1 MSFTMKTLTEGIR
14 QRHMGAQHQRLT
26 EKWNRTGLLR
36 GLDGYNR
43 ENMAVMLEN
52 QAAQLLRESNSLGNG
67 SGGSS
72 GDIRGFQNVAFPIV
86 RRVFGG
92 LVANEL
98 VSIQPMSLP
107 SGLLFYLDYTYGNM
121 QGGIDEAGYSATGVK
136 ESATYLSG
144 SSIYNNPTGKGI
156 QSGSLGVGGN
166 YDLLGSGYSRRHDA
180 KNILSRVATLATG
193 GYALIAV
200 DATTGVASTIA
211 SAANSTVTA
220 AAGHT
225 SLSGAVGRLVDF
237 DPVVAQY
244 LADNSTERLHFIAV
258 LASELTS
265 TDASTYRTAATLTGH
280 AGLPADLTMLQDLV
294 LVGPSELAGEG
305 VGGNQADDGW
315 ADQITTVP
323 AQFQGGKGTKSLRRH
338 TKRVSFNSS
347 SSVVEVNPLGGTHI
361 LFPVF
366 MSTSA
371 TNIADGTGVQ
381 LGVSFAVTSSFSAD
395 QNVGDALT
403 IPSFEANL
411 GSSSANT
418 SGDPIIPEIDIKIE
432 SLAVTAVSRKLKAKW
447 SPELA
452 QDLNAYHSLDAE
464 VELTQILSEQIA
476 LELDREILNDLLVQ
490 ANGAN
495 LFWSRAPGKFVNKLT
510 GVEIA
515 RNSSLRPGPQF
526 TGTVR
531 DWYET
536 LIETI
541 IDAGNIIHRKTL
553 RGSANFIV
561 IGPDVA
567 TILEAS
573 VMYKP
578 SYSLDG
584 EGQASAISI
593 GAEKI
598 GNLSNRFTVYK
609 DPYFPRNKIL
619 VGYKGGSYL
628 ETGYVYAP
636 YVPLIVTPTI
646 FAPEDFT
653 PRKGVMT
660 RYGKKMVRSDF
671 YGTVTCMD
679 MNII

>member
-1 MSFTMKTLTEGIR
+1 MKTLTEGIR

-36 GLDGYNR
+36 GLEGYNR

-52 QAAQLLRESNSLGNG
+52 QAAQLLRETNTLGTS
-67 SGGSS
+67 SGGAS

-107 SGLLFYLDYTYGNM
+107 SGLLFYLDYTYGTPV
-121 QGGIDEAGYSATGVK
+121 GGIGDQSSPADGDTADSG
-136 ESATYLSG
+136 ESSLYTEG
-144 SSIYNNPTGKGI
+144 QSIYNNPTGVGVR
-156 QSGSLGVGGN
+156 SGSLGVGGQ
-166 YDLLGSGYSRRHDA
+166 YDLLGSGYSRRHDV
-180 KNILSRVATLATG
+180 NDSLALG
-193 GYALIAV
+193 F
-200 DATTGVASTIA
+200 
-211 SAANSTVTA
+211 
-220 AAGHT
+220 AGAD
-225 SLSGAVGRLVDF
+225 G
-237 DPVVAQY
+237 
-244 LADNSTERLHFIAV
+244 ADNAQLISL
-258 LASELTS
+258 
-265 TDASTYRTAATLTGH
+265 TDAGVCAAINSASHSAGSSFYTTLTGSVGKLIDFDSSI
-280 AGLPADLTMLQDLV
+280 AASLASGELTGLCFMLVPCVGTSSSNAARIAIGGSSASDTETLFVPDNISSASADLTMLQDFGV
-294 LVGPSELAGEG
+294 AGASSSAVTG
-305 VGGNQADDGW
+305 IQA
-315 ADQITTVP
+315 VP
-323 AQFQGGKGTKSLRRH
+323 ASLQAGTGIMNFRRH
-338 TKRVSFNSS
+338 TKRVRIEESTSRLI
-347 SSVVEVNPLGGTHI
+347 VDPLGGSHV
-361 LFPVF
+361 LFVLNHKAE
-366 MSTSA
+366 TIA
-371 TNIADGTGVQ
+371 DNIA
-381 LGVSFAVTSSFSAD
+381 LSFPIASTLDVGSTT
-395 QNVGDALT
+395 GDALT
-403 IPSFEANL
+403 IPSFESAF
-411 GSSSANT
+411 SATANT
-418 SGDPIIPEIDIKIE
+418 VGDPIIPEIDIKIE

-476 LELDREILNDLLVQ
+476 LELDREVLNDLLTQ

-495 LFWSRAPGKFVNKLT
+495 LYWSRAPGKFVNKLS
-510 GVEIA
+510 GVEVA

-536 LIETI
+536 LVETI
-541 IDAGNIIHRKTL
+541 IDAANIIHRKTL

-567 TILEAS
+567 TIFESS

-578 SYSLDG
+578 SYSIDG
-584 EGQASAISI
+584 QGQASALSI

-609 DPYFPRNKIL
+609 DPYFPRNKVL

-671 YGTVTCMD
+671 YGTVTCLD